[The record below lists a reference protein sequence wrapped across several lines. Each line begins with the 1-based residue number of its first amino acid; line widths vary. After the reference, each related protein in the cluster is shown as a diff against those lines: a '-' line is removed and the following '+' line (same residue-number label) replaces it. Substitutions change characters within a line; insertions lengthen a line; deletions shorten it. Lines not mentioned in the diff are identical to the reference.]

1 MLNGPNPEKVKDYE
15 RGNYFGE
22 RALLMNELRA
32 ANIVVTSDA
41 CTVLSID
48 RDSFV
53 RLLGSLDDIMKRNM
67 EEYTQI
73 NSR

>member
-1 MLNGPNPEKVKDYE
+1 MLNGPNPEKVKEYV

-32 ANIVVTSDA
+32 ANIVVTSDE

-48 RDSFV
+48 RATFM
-53 RLLGSLDDIMKRNM
+53 RLLGPLDDIMKRNM
-67 EEYTQI
+67 EEYTKI
-73 NSR
+73 NS